1 MVQEGR
7 YQCPCCD
14 YYTLHGRGGR
24 EVCPVCYW
32 EDDGH
37 DLDRLDVVSGANHIT
52 LRQARESFVRIGA
65 ADDAARGL
73 VASASARAKL
83 RREVRATY
91 G

>member
-14 YYTLHGRGGR
+14 YYTLHARGGC
-24 EVCPVCYW
+24 EPCPVCYW
-32 EDDGH
+32 EDDGQ
-37 DLDRLDVVSGANHIT
+37 DLDRLDDVSRRNHIT
-52 LRQARESFVRIGA
+52 LREARSNFVRIGA
-65 ADDAARGL
+65 ADDAARSL
-73 VASASARAKL
+73 VAPASARARL

>member
-1 MVQEGR
+1 MVTEGR

-14 YYTLHGRGGR
+14 YYVLHARGAY

-32 EDDGH
+32 EDDGQ
-37 DLDRLDVVSGANHIT
+37 DLDRLDEVSGPNHIT
-52 LRQARESFVRIGA
+52 LRDARGNFAAIGA
-65 ADDAARGL
+65 ADHAARGL
-73 VASASARAKL
+73 VAPRSVLARL